1 MIILVDAA
9 KAFDKTHDKN
19 TKNRTSQKLP
29 YHNKSHIQKIYSK
42 HQTQW

>member
-29 YHNKSHIQKIYSK
+29 YNKSHIQKIYSK